1 VALTALAVRS
11 SPKRP
16 ALARQTTRRLV
27 PPLPGPPPR
36 GSPGSRRP
44 GPRARPQPLVE
55 PRRVEPGRP
64 RLRVDAGRV
73 EPGPVEPGR
82 AWRLRVDAG
91 QLAPRRVE
99 PGRAWRSRVGSDPV
113 RAVRARRPA
122 VGRWHWNGAAAAG
135 RTCAREAGNRVEP
148 WVASVARGLD
158 ARVGGVGVRG
168 QVPGRPARAV
178 RGASRGRRVRTR
190 SVRAPGAA
198 SASAAFGH
206 QARRDPPRFAWWFRA
221 ELPAGRRNLPMH
233 DEPGAGRSH
242 P

>member
-73 EPGPVEPGR
+73 EP
-82 AWRLRVDAG
+82 
-91 QLAPRRVE
+91 RRVE

-113 RAVRARRPA
+113 RAVPARRSV

-135 RTCAREAGNRVEP
+135 RTCAREAGNRVES
-148 WVASVARGLD
+148 WAASVARGLD

-178 RGASRGRRVRTR
+178 RGASQGRRVRTR